1 LFIALSNNDPA
12 PLYEQIKKHI
22 IEQILNGK
30 LPPGYM
36 LPSIR
41 ALAKELKIS
50 VITVKKAYDDLEAG
64 GYIITSHGKG
74 SFVAESGAEFAKED
88 KLKNIQHC
96 FELGIDICR
105 ELGMDNDSVM
115 NIFNEILDAYS

>member
-1 LFIALSNNDPA
+1 MFIALSNNDPA
-12 PLYEQIKKHI
+12 PLYEQIKTRV
-22 IEQILNGK
+22 IEQILSGK

-64 GYIITSHGKG
+64 GYIVTSQGKG
-74 SFVAESGAEFAKED
+74 SFVARAGAEFARED
-88 KLKNIQHC
+88 KLRNVQHY
-96 FELGIDICR
+96 FERGIDICR
-105 ELGMDNDSVM
+105 ELGMDNGSIVKT
-115 NIFNEILDAYS
+115 FNEVLDSYS

>member
-12 PLYEQIKKHI
+12 PLYEQIKTSV
-22 IEQILNGK
+22 IEQILSGK
-30 LPPGYM
+30 LPPGHM

-74 SFVAESGAEFAKED
+74 SFVAKSGAEFAKED
-88 KLKNIQHC
+88 KLKNIQHY

-105 ELGMDNDSVM
+105 ELGMDDGSIINT
-115 NIFNEILDAYS
+115 FKEILDTYS